1 MYCSLQPLS
10 AADYLELC
18 RHFHTIFV
26 QDIPKMTIRMR
37 PEARRFITFIDTLY
51 EYKVCG
57 QPMHLVSC
65 NWLVSWSYAP
75 GTLVTLELCTWY
87 VGYLELCTWYV
98 GCLELC
104 TWYVGFLELCTWM
117 TWESR
122 MVRRLVSP
130 WCQLIS
136 LSIQYRFNFS
146 F

>member
-57 QPMHLVSC
+57 QPMHLVP
-65 NWLVSWSYAP
+65 WLPGAMHLVLCLPGAMHLVCWLPGAMNQVVAWSHAP
-75 GTLVTLELCTWY
+75 G
-87 VGYLELCTWYV
+87 
-98 GCLELC
+98 GCLLKLG
-104 TWYVGFLELCTWM
+104 T
-117 TWESR
+117 S
-122 MVRRLVSP
+122 
-130 WCQLIS
+130 QD
-136 LSIQYRFNFS
+136 
-146 F
+146 